1 MHLSAYLGLITA
13 ANMLLWFCLQGY
25 VFSYV
30 GASIE
35 TDAFFASL
43 AVPQLILAVSGSTL
57 THVLVPFFSG
67 KASRQI
73 QDEAWSLVLLLVAL
87 FTFIAVTLI
96 LGAQYWMPLVVIGFS
111 DEAKALSVTLVQIQ
125 LSGMIFSG
133 AVSAMLSACHARGR
147 FIVAEAAPC
156 IATALAFGML
166 TYVLP
171 RYGIV
176 GAAWLSVGRALVGVL
191 ILLPFLGRPSRLAMR
206 DVAGIWQKLRP
217 LLLSA
222 SYYKSDQLFDRFL
235 SSMGSVGSLTLFYFA
250 QQACIAANTVLG
262 KAISAP
268 VIPKLATLAK
278 EGNWTAFYELYRH
291 RLLVITGVSALTCLS
306 VALLGELLLHQ
317 LAMLPWLQRLTS
329 RDLDDIIYLFLLLS
343 GVIVGGGAGLVL
355 SEAFFA
361 KGQTRTPALVMAGCF
376 TAGVVVKLCGY
387 TLGGVM
393 GLALATSMYFLS
405 YPLILYGLL
414 EAQLTRVLKP
424 CKP

>member
-1 MHLSAYLGLITA
+1 LITA

-25 VFSYV
+25 VFSYA

-67 KASRQI
+67 KHSRQI
-73 QDEAWSLVLLLVAL
+73 QQEAWSLVWLLAAL
-87 FTFIAVTLI
+87 FAAVAVMLI
-96 LGAQYWMPLVVIGFS
+96 LSAPYWMPLVVIGFS
-111 DEAKALSVTLVQIQ
+111 EEAKALSVTLVRIQ
-125 LSGMIFSG
+125 LSGMVFSG

-156 IATALAFGML
+156 IATALAFGL
-166 TYVLP
+166 VTALLP
-171 RYGIV
+171 RYGMV
-176 GAAWLSVGRALVGVL
+176 GVAWISVGRALAGVL
-191 ILLPFLGRPSRLAMR
+191 ILLPFLGRPSRLVLH
-206 DVAGIWQKLRP
+206 DVAGVWQKLRP

-235 SSMGSVGSLTLFYFA
+235 SSMGSVGSLSLFYFA

-278 EGNWTAFYELYRH
+278 KEDWASFLEVYRH
-291 RLLVITGVSALTCLS
+291 RLLVITGASALACLL
-306 VALLGELLLHQ
+306 VGLLGEFLLHQ
-317 LAMLPWLQRLTS
+317 LAMLPSLRRLTG
-329 RDLDDIIYLFLLLS
+329 RELDDLIYLFLLLS

-361 KGQTRTPALVMAGCF
+361 KGQTRTPALVMAACF
-376 TAGVVVKLCGY
+376 TAGVAVKFLGY
-387 TLGGVM
+387 SLEGVS
-393 GLALATSMYFLS
+393 GLALATSLYFMS
-405 YPLILYGLL
+405 YPLILYALL
-414 EAQLTRVLKP
+414 EAQLTRALKP
-424 CKP
+424 CKA